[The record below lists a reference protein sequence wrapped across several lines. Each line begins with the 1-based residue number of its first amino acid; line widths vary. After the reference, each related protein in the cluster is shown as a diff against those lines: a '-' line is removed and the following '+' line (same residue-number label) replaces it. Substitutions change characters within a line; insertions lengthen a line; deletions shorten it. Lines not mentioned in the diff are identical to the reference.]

1 MMEEPPRYEPRNLLQ
16 QQQDFINHCEAEIR
30 RLKGAVESEQQ
41 KAKELEEMHAQS
53 IAVAQENLR
62 LQNEVTELK
71 VNYEKLKEEVLEVDQ
86 LRLEKADLLREIQ
99 RLGKRIVEENEEE
112 EEGEGALVLLEEETQ
127 KILSMETKETG
138 GARKAKNMLFNLK
151 VQS

>member
-41 KAKELEEMHAQS
+41 KAKELEEMHVQS
-53 IAVAQENLR
+53 IAIAQENLR
-62 LQNEVTELK
+62 LKNEVVELK
-71 VNYEKLKEEVLEVDQ
+71 AKYDKLKEEILEVDQ

-99 RLGKRIVEENEEE
+99 RLGKRKTEESE
-112 EEGEGALVLLEEETQ
+112 EEGSEEALVLLEEETQ
-127 KILSMETKETG
+127 KIL
-138 GARKAKNMLFNLK
+138 
-151 VQS
+151 